1 MHPPQVGSSSL
12 DLRTAPFGAAA
23 QQPVGLRSSSDLLP
37 LPPAAT
43 SAAQHS
49 DRAAS
54 ETAVAVL
61 EDDGLLLERQ
71 RAAFEQVGAVWWGW
85 GGLGEEGMGAEER
98 FWMDKMRRMST
109 RLKDE
114 SFRVRSISICG
125 VVCLTSARRI

>member
-71 RAAFEQVGAVWWGW
+71 RAAFEQVGWVWW
-85 GGLGEEGMGAEER
+85 
-98 FWMDKMRRMST
+98 
-109 RLKDE
+109 
-114 SFRVRSISICG
+114 VRS
-125 VVCLTSARRI
+125 SAGEARGRGDGGRREILDGQNAQDEHKVEG